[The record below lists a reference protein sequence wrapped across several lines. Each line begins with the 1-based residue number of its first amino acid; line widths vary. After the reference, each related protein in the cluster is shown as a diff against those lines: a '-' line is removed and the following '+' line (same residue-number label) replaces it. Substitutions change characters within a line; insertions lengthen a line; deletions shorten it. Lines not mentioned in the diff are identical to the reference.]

1 MMQSSLNVSIPR
13 QIKTTLDKVSKK
25 EHMRK
30 GEIVR
35 DALKQYFAQ
44 KEFQQLRAMVIPKA
58 QKQGFFTDE
67 DVFKAIS

>member
-1 MMQSSLNVSIPR
+1 MQATLTISIPTR
-13 QIKTTLDKVSKK
+13 VKSQLDKVSK
-25 EHMRK
+25 EESLRK

-44 KEFQQLRAMVIPKA
+44 REFQLLRKMVIPKA

>member
-1 MMQSSLNVSIPR
+1 MQTTITISIPM
-13 QIKTTLDKVSKK
+13 QIKTSLEKVSRQ
-25 EHMRK
+25 ENMRK

-44 KEFQQLRAMVIPKA
+44 REFQKMRALVIPKA
-58 QKQGFFTDE
+58 QAQGLFTDE

>member
-1 MMQSSLNVSIPR
+1 MQATITINIPV
-13 QIKTTLDKVSKK
+13 QIKSKLEKVSKT
-25 EHMRK
+25 ENMRK

-44 KEFQQLRAMVIPKA
+44 REFQQLPAMVIPKA
-58 QKQGFFTDE
+58 QKQGFFTDA

>member
-1 MMQSSLNVSIPR
+1 MQSSITISIPT
-13 QIKTTLDKVSKK
+13 QIKRKLDTISKK
-25 EHMRK
+25 ENMRK
-30 GEIVR
+30 GEIIR

-44 KEFQQLRAMVIPKA
+44 KDFQELRQMVIPKA

>member
-1 MMQSSLNVSIPR
+1 MQSSLTVSIPT
-13 QIKTTLDKVSKK
+13 QIKKKLDTVSKK

-44 KEFQQLRAMVIPKA
+44 KEFQDLRKMVIPKA

-67 DVFKAIS
+67 DVFRAIS

>member
-1 MMQSSLNVSIPR
+1 MQTTLTISIPMQVKSSLE
-13 QIKTTLDKVSKK
+13 KVSRQ

-35 DALKQYFAQ
+35 DALKLYFAQ
-44 KEFQQLRAMVIPKA
+44 REFKKLRAMVIPKA
-58 QKQGFFTDE
+58 QAQGFFTDE

>member
-1 MMQSSLNVSIPR
+1 MQATITISIPT
-13 QIKTTLDKVSKK
+13 QIKSKLDKVSKK
-25 EHMRK
+25 ESMRK

-44 KEFQQLRAMVIPKA
+44 REFQLLRKMVVPKA

>member
-1 MMQSSLNVSIPR
+1 MQATLTINIPA
-13 QIKTTLDKVSKK
+13 QIKSKLDRVSRT
-25 EHMRK
+25 ENMRK

-44 KEFQQLRAMVIPKA
+44 REFLQLRQMVIPKA
-58 QKQGFFTDE
+58 QQQGFFTDA

>member
-1 MMQSSLNVSIPR
+1 MQATLTISIPTG
-13 QIKTTLDKVSKK
+13 IKSTLDKVSKK
-25 EHMRK
+25 ESMRK

-44 KEFQQLRAMVIPKA
+44 REFQQLRKMVIPKA

>member
-1 MMQSSLNVSIPR
+1 MQETLTVSIPTR
-13 QIKTTLDKVSKK
+13 IKVQLEQVSKK
-25 EHMRK
+25 ENMRK
-30 GEIVR
+30 GEIIR

-44 KEFQQLRAMVIPKA
+44 REFQNLRKMVIPKA

>member
-1 MMQSSLNVSIPR
+1 MQSSLTVSIPS
-13 QIKTTLDKVSKK
+13 QIKRKLDTVSKK

-44 KEFQQLRAMVIPKA
+44 NEFQKLRKMVIPKA
-58 QKQGFFTDE
+58 QKRGYFTDE